1 MNISEE
7 NISYPYILDHKP
19 GFFISWLMYRLFRRI
34 RIDDSI
40 IEDLKQMSKKG
51 TVVYAI
57 KYRGKLDYILYHFN
71 FRKKRLPYPKMAF
84 DLNMSLMLPVGLALK
99 IFLTRILCL
108 FKKNAI
114 YSPYKSGFYEKTI
127 HQGTTSL
134 VSLIDQKGFT
144 KHFIDKEKDSIQFL
158 LETQRKMDKPI
169 FIVPLLLLFK
179 KTPEKNYSS
188 LSDIFFGFREHPGIF
203 RKIIIFFRHNRRAF
217 IDFGTPLNL
226 MTYLESQSPETS
238 LDQMTP
244 EVKNTLI
251 ERIDI
256 QKRVILGPIMKS
268 KQQFKELVLTDTT
281 VMEKIERM
289 ADGDEKKLK
298 RLRKNA
304 ESYFD
309 EIAADYSVTYVQ
321 TFHWLLQWFWK
332 KLFEE
337 IDVDKKNLART
348 REWARKGQLIYIPSH
363 KSHIDYLIL
372 NDVLYDYHMHV
383 PRVAAG
389 TNLSFWP
396 MGHIFRKSGA
406 FFIRRSFKGTKLY
419 SEIFIRYIKSL
430 LEDGHP
436 IQFYIEGGR
445 SRNGKL
451 MAPKTGFLSIL
462 LQAYNEGYCEDLIF
476 VPASINYDRIL
487 EENSYI
493 KELQGKAKEK
503 ENFWQFFRARKLLK
517 KRYGKI
523 YIKFNDPIS
532 LKQYLS
538 VHSSGIKEIQRKLA
552 YDLVKSINEVSIVTP
567 LSLIATAILAI
578 HRNGFHF
585 SELYET
591 AEFLLEFL
599 KRHNV
604 SLSSTLINSTNA
616 IKDSLSVFIE
626 WKYIS
631 ILEEKV
637 VEDEMFYYAEEDKK
651 MELEYYKNSIIH
663 YFIPHS
669 FVALSL
675 LTGTEEMKSIDTI
688 KSDCIFLINL
698 FRKEFVFDREKDVMK
713 ELTAI
718 INYFK
723 DSKLLLKNQDNNGF
737 TITKLGFDKLPI
749 WASLTKTFLESYWV
763 ATKCLMQ
770 QKGKEYKKEGLVKDM
785 IYLGKRFYKL
795 GVINNIGALSQIN
808 FQNAIGVIN
817 RDIHDVRKISEKDSP
832 YDIERLSYLGQ
843 KLYGF
848 IQQKP

>member
-7 NISYPYILDHKP
+7 NISYPYVLDHKP
-19 GFFISWLMYRLFRRI
+19 GFFISWLMYRLFRRVG
-34 RIDDSI
+34 IDDSMV
-40 IEDLKQMSKKG
+40 ENLKQMNKKG

-99 IFLTRILCL
+99 IFFTRVLLL
-108 FKKNAI
+108 FKKDI
-114 YSPYKSGFYEKTI
+114 DYSPYKSGFYEKII

-144 KHFIDKEKDSIQFL
+144 KHFINKEKDNIQFL
-158 LETQRKMDKPI
+158 LEMQQKMDKPI
-169 FIVPLLLLFK
+169 FVVPLLLLFK
-179 KTPEKNYSS
+179 KTPEKHYSS
-188 LSDIFFGFREHPGIF
+188 LSDIFFGFREHPGII
-203 RKIIIFFRHNRRAF
+203 RKIIVFFRHNRRAF
-217 IDFGTPLNL
+217 IDFGDPLNL
-226 MTYLESQSPETS
+226 MTYLENQPDKAS
-238 LDQMTP
+238 LDQMTS

-268 KQQFKELVLTDTT
+268 KQQFKELVLTDKT

-289 ADGDEKKLK
+289 AGGNEKKLK

-304 ESYFD
+304 ENYFD

-332 KLFEE
+332 KLFEG

-396 MGHIFRKSGA
+396 MGHVFRKSGA

-419 SEIFIRYIKSL
+419 SEIFTRYIKSL
-430 LEDGHP
+430 LEERHP

-462 LQAYNEGYCEDLIF
+462 LQAYNEGYCQDLIF
-476 VPASINYDRIL
+476 IPASINYDRIL
-487 EENSYI
+487 EESSYI
-493 KELQGKAKEK
+493 KELQGNAKKK
-503 ENFWQFFRARKLLK
+503 ESFWQFFKARKLLR

-532 LKQYLS
+532 LKLYLS
-538 VHSSGIKEIQRKLA
+538 PGDSGIKEIQHKLA

-567 LSLIATAILAI
+567 LSLIATAILAN

-585 SELYET
+585 TELYET
-591 AEFLLEFL
+591 SEFLLEFL
-599 KRHNV
+599 KYYNI
-604 SLSSTLINSTNA
+604 SLASTLINSKNA
-616 IKDSLSVFIE
+616 IKDSLSLFIE

-631 ILEEKV
+631 VLEDKV
-637 VEDEMFYYAEEDKK
+637 GEDEMFYYAEEDKK

-663 YFIPHS
+663 YFVPHS

-675 LTGTEEMKSIDTI
+675 LSGTEQIKGMDNI

-698 FRKEFVFDREKDVMK
+698 FRKEFIFDKEKDLIK
-713 ELTAI
+713 EI
-718 INYFK
+718 DSVIDYFK
-723 DSKLLLKNQDNNGF
+723 NSKLLLKNEDNSGF
-737 TITKLGFDKLPI
+737 IITKLGFDKLPI
-749 WASLTKTFLESYWV
+749 WASLTKSFLESYWV

-770 QKGKEYKKEGLVKDM
+770 QKDKEHKKESLLKDM
-785 IYLGKRFYKL
+785 SYLGKKFYKL
-795 GVINNIGALSQIN
+795 GVISIGALSQIS
-808 FQNAIGVIN
+808 FQNAIAVIN
-817 RDIHDVRKISEKDSP
+817 RHIHDARRASGEGGID
-832 YDIERLSYLGQ
+832 DIEELSYLGQ
-843 KLYGF
+843 RLYSF

>member
-1 MNISEE
+1 
-7 NISYPYILDHKP
+7 
-19 GFFISWLMYRLFRRI
+19 
-34 RIDDSI
+34 
-40 IEDLKQMSKKG
+40 
-51 TVVYAI
+51 
-57 KYRGKLDYILYHFN
+57 
-71 FRKKRLPYPKMAF
+71 
-84 DLNMSLMLPVGLALK
+84 
-99 IFLTRILCL
+99 
-108 FKKNAI
+108 
-114 YSPYKSGFYEKTI
+114 
-127 HQGTTSL
+127 
-134 VSLIDQKGFT
+134 
-144 KHFIDKEKDSIQFL
+144 
-158 LETQRKMDKPI
+158 
-169 FIVPLLLLFK
+169 
-179 KTPEKNYSS
+179 
-188 LSDIFFGFREHPGIF
+188 
-203 RKIIIFFRHNRRAF
+203 
-217 IDFGTPLNL
+217 

-238 LDQMTP
+238 LDQMTS

-268 KQQFKELVLTDTT
+268 KQQFKELVLTDKT

-289 ADGDEKKLK
+289 AGGDEKKLK

-304 ESYFD
+304 ENYFD

-332 KLFEE
+332 KLFEG

-396 MGHIFRKSGA
+396 MGHVFRKSGA

-419 SEIFIRYIKSL
+419 SEIFIRYIKAL
-430 LEDGHP
+430 LEEGHP

-487 EENSYI
+487 EESSYI

-503 ENFWQFFRARKLLK
+503 ENFRQFFRARKLLR

-532 LKQYLS
+532 LKLYLS
-538 VHSSGIKEIQRKLA
+538 RSNAGIKEIQRKLA

-599 KRHNV
+599 KRHRV

-675 LTGTEEMKSIDTI
+675 LTGTEETKSIDTI
-688 KSDCIFLINL
+688 QSDCIFLINL
-698 FRKEFVFDREKDVMK
+698 FRKEFVFDREKDLI
-713 ELTAI
+713 EEITAI

-723 DSKLLLKNQDNNGF
+723 ESKLLLKNQDNDGF
-737 TITKLGFDKLPI
+737 TITKLGFDRLPI

-763 ATKCLMQ
+763 ATKCLLQ
-770 QKGKEYKKEGLVKDM
+770 QKSKDYKKESLLKDM

-795 GVINNIGALSQIN
+795 GVINNMGALSQIN

-817 RDIHDVRKISEKDSP
+817 RDIHDVGEIPEKDNP
-832 YDIERLSYLGQ
+832 HDIERLSYLGQ

-848 IQQKP
+848 IQPKP

>member
-7 NISYPYILDHKP
+7 NISYPYVLDHKP
-19 GFFISWLMYRLFRRI
+19 GFFISWLMYRLFRRVG
-34 RIDDSI
+34 IDDSMV
-40 IEDLKQMSKKG
+40 ENLKQMNKKG

-99 IFLTRILCL
+99 IFFTRVLLL
-108 FKKNAI
+108 FKKDI
-114 YSPYKSGFYEKTI
+114 DYSPYKSGFYEKII

-144 KHFIDKEKDSIQFL
+144 KHFINKEKDNIQFL
-158 LETQRKMDKPI
+158 LEMQQKMDKPI
-169 FIVPLLLLFK
+169 FVVPLLLLFK
-179 KTPEKNYSS
+179 KTPEKHYSS
-188 LSDIFFGFREHPGIF
+188 LSDIFFGFREHPGII
-203 RKIIIFFRHNRRAF
+203 RKIIVFFRHNRRAF
-217 IDFGTPLNL
+217 IDFGDPLNL
-226 MTYLESQSPETS
+226 MTYLENQPDKAS
-238 LDQMTP
+238 LDQMTS

-268 KQQFKELVLTDTT
+268 KQQFKELVLTDKT

-289 ADGDEKKLK
+289 AGGNEKKLK

-304 ESYFD
+304 ENYFD

-332 KLFEE
+332 KLFEG

-396 MGHIFRKSGA
+396 MGHVFRKSGA

-419 SEIFIRYIKSL
+419 SEIFTRYIKSL
-430 LEDGHP
+430 LEERHP

-462 LQAYNEGYCEDLIF
+462 LQAYNEGYCQDLIF
-476 VPASINYDRIL
+476 IPASINYDRIL
-487 EENSYI
+487 EESSYI
-493 KELQGKAKEK
+493 KELQGNAKKK
-503 ENFWQFFRARKLLK
+503 ESFWQFFKARKLLR

-532 LKQYLS
+532 LKLYLS
-538 VHSSGIKEIQRKLA
+538 PGDSGIKEIQHKLA

-567 LSLIATAILAI
+567 LSLIATAILAN

-585 SELYET
+585 TELYET
-591 AEFLLEFL
+591 SEFLLEFL
-599 KRHNV
+599 KYYNI
-604 SLSSTLINSTNA
+604 SLASTLINSKNA
-616 IKDSLSVFIE
+616 IKDSLSLFIE

-631 ILEEKV
+631 VLEDKV
-637 VEDEMFYYAEEDKK
+637 GEDEMFYYAEEDKK

-663 YFIPHS
+663 YFVPHS

-675 LTGTEEMKSIDTI
+675 LSGTEQIKGMDNI

-698 FRKEFVFDREKDVMK
+698 FRKEFIFDKEKDLIK
-713 ELTAI
+713 EI
-718 INYFK
+718 DSVIDYFK
-723 DSKLLLKNQDNNGF
+723 NSKLLLKNEDNSGF
-737 TITKLGFDKLPI
+737 IITKLGFDKLPI
-749 WASLTKTFLESYWV
+749 WASLTKSFLESYWV

-770 QKGKEYKKEGLVKDM
+770 QKDKEHKKESLLKDM
-785 IYLGKRFYKL
+785 TYLGKKFYKL
-795 GVINNIGALSQIN
+795 GVISIGALSQIS
-808 FQNAIGVIN
+808 FQNAIAVIN
-817 RDIHDVRKISEKDSP
+817 RHIHDARRASGEGGID
-832 YDIERLSYLGQ
+832 DIEELSYLGQ
-843 KLYGF
+843 RLYSF